1 MKERETGGEEPLGG
15 ILVGLLPFKV
25 SQRRNA
31 DLSNL
36 KADAMGMGK
45 TLTTIGLMISNP
57 PPRGEKRRA
66 TLIVCTP
73 ALLVQC
79 KF

>member
-1 MKERETGGEEPLGG
+1 
-15 ILVGLLPFKV
+15 
-25 SQRRNA
+25 
-31 DLSNL
+31 
-36 KADAMGMGK
+36 MGMGK
-45 TLTTIGLMISNP
+45 TLTAIGLMISNP

-79 KF
+79 KFWIKKVTVDDNLTWARET